1 MASASVKNV
10 TDKAPNGTTGDRS
23 VTITRSFEAPRAL
36 VFKMFTD
43 ETHFARWFGPQG
55 HNVQNCKVE
64 PRIGGRFY
72 AELKGPDGN
81 LHRVMGVFKE
91 VQQDR
96 RVAFTWTW
104 LNEQGAPRSPDL
116 DTLVTIDLA
125 DKGKNT
131 ELTLVH
137 TGFENAD
144 QASRHNS
151 GWNSCFV
158 CLDEYLAEV
167 LD

>member
-1 MASASVKNV
+1 MANASA
-10 TDKAPNGTTGDRS
+10 RS
-23 VTITRSFEAPRAL
+23 VIDMNTTEDRTVKITRRFEAPRAL

-55 HNVQNCKVE
+55 HNVASCTLE
-64 PRIGGRFY
+64 PKIGGRFY
-72 AELKGPDGN
+72 AELKGPDGAN
-81 LHRVMGVFKE
+81 HRVMGVFKE

-104 LNEQGAPRSPDL
+104 LGNDGLPRNPDL

-125 DKGKNT
+125 DKGKET

-137 TGFENAD
+137 TGFENDD
-144 QASRHNS
+144 QMTKHNA
-151 GWNSCFV
+151 GWSSCFV

>member
-1 MASASVKNV
+1 MASASLKSVAEMAKVEDRTVK
-10 TDKAPNGTTGDRS
+10 
-23 VTITRSFEAPRAL
+23 ITRRFEAPRAL

-55 HNVQNCKVE
+55 HNVQTCTLE
-64 PRIGGRFY
+64 PRIGGHFY
-72 AELKGPDGN
+72 AELKGPDGVH
-81 LHRVMGVFKE
+81 HRVMGVFKE

-104 LNEQGAPRSPDL
+104 LGNDGLPRDPNL

-125 DKGKNT
+125 DKGKAT

-137 TGFENAD
+137 TGFEND
-144 QASRHNS
+144 NQTSMHNS
-151 GWNSCFV
+151 GWVSCFDG
-158 CLDEYLAEV
+158 LDEYLAEV